1 MRHRRVISLYDE
13 DQAHRE
19 LLIHLEGITGQS
31 RQAQALLQMCLVGF
45 RVMVFQEGGEQAF
58 LSVRNPDLLLRA
70 GKRKS
75 ISRLPASQEHPAQT
89 YEQVAEPTVT
99 ESPTEPAM
107 APEPTAPS
115 PQADLAQMPQEGVQ
129 EASERPVIEM
139 PPQLQAGDAGESV
152 ESEDFAVDEEYDT
165 LKMLQLRGGQ

>member
-19 LLIHLEGITGQS
+19 LLIHLESITGQT

-75 ISRLPASQEHPAQT
+75 IPRLPASQERPAQT
-89 YEQVAEPTVT
+89 YEQEP
-99 ESPTEPAM
+99 ERSPMVPMADPEPAEVLSSSKVDLPQVPQESVREVSEPLVVEKE
-107 APEPTAPS
+107 PEP
-115 PQADLAQMPQEGVQ
+115 
-129 EASERPVIEM
+129 
-139 PPQLQAGDAGESV
+139 QAGDVGEDV